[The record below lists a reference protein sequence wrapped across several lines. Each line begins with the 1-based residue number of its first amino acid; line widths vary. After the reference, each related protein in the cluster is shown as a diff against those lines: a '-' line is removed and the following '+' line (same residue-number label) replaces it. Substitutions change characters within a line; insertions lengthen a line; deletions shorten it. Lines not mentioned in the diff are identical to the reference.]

1 MNCEPPLCVN
11 YDIRKSSIKRWIV
24 YCQEIWIRC
33 PIDLSFF
40 FQGLYTIPSWKW
52 GHFWFLFAEPVYVCF
67 LTFVFDFL
75 KRVRVSRDRYITN
88 GKRLPIYTSD
98 EPVDWLLEAWSLE
111 IIETRDFVTKHVLRG
126 WILQSKDI
134 PMHNQ
139 KTNFICFFLWR
150 QCSVVYISD

>member
-1 MNCEPPLCVN
+1 MNRILSRNLNPLS
-11 YDIRKSSIKRWIV
+11 DRPFI
-24 YCQEIWIRC
+24 
-33 PIDLSFF
+33 F

-134 PMHNQ
+134 CII
-139 KTNFICFFLWR
+139 KKLILYVFFFGDSAQLYTYLINKWVIL
-150 QCSVVYISD
+150 SHIL